1 MSQSTHHRSI
11 LKTQSQT
18 NRTKC
23 PPLVGGPIKQIVLCH
38 SESIE
43 NLCERCEH
51 INFLLFR
58 ISTKQKAHGHPEL
71 VSTTVPNKSCNQYVH
86 IVKLRNKIVLNSKNG
101 LPQSCKCTLH
111 NDVTYFQYRHCE
123 R

>member
-1 MSQSTHHRSI
+1 M
-11 LKTQSQT
+11 
-18 NRTKC
+18 
-23 PPLVGGPIKQIVLCH
+23 GGPIKQIVLCH

-58 ISTKQKAHGHPEL
+58 ISTKQKGHGHPEL
-71 VSTTVPNKSCNQYVH
+71 VSATVPNKSCNQYIH

-101 LPQSCKCTLH
+101 LPQSCKCTPSQWRYVFSISSLRAIAKQSSFLL
-111 NDVTYFQYRHCE
+111 DKFYLGQ
-123 R
+123 